1 MRFIVFLLLIGN
13 AMANQQRAQLIEK
26 VFNDL
31 RATNL
36 EILDNFY
43 DPQLKFI
50 DPLGEINGRPAMK
63 QYYANVYKSVKE
75 IRFEFTDHIYQG
87 DTHIAVWVM
96 YVKAGLKDGEEFVLH
111 GNSHIKFGPSN
122 LVVYHRDYFDMN
134 EFIYQHIPGLNW
146 ILEKVNSRLS
156 NH

>member
-26 VFNDL
+26 DFNDL

-75 IRFEFTDHIYQG
+75 I
-87 DTHIAVWVM
+87 
-96 YVKAGLKDGEEFVLH
+96 VL
-111 GNSHIKFGPSN
+111 SSLIISIKETLISLFG
-122 LVVYHRDYFDMN
+122 
-134 EFIYQHIPGLNW
+134 
-146 ILEKVNSRLS
+146 
-156 NH
+156 